1 MAGWGHAVDPY
12 TIVEIEYDFQFETD
26 PIHHRGKVALSF
38 VLAKATLLA
47 MPDITVKRT
56 LLRKGVESI
65 PAEAWV
71 TPADVDVPNEVRMGM
86 MAEIHRAIETSKARD
101 NKEADIELAT
111 AAARGSMLGSWN
123 AFCYT
128 QRETA

>member
-1 MAGWGHAVDPY
+1 MASWGHTADPY

-26 PIHHRGKVALSF
+26 PIHHPGKVALSF

-47 MPDITVKRT
+47 KPDITVKRT
-56 LLRKGVESI
+56 LLRRGVVSI
-65 PAEAWV
+65 PATAWV
-71 TPADVDVPNEVRMGM
+71 DPVDVDVPNEVRMGM
-86 MAEIHRAIETSKARD
+86 MAEIHREIETSKSRD

-123 AFCYT
+123 AFC
-128 QRETA
+128 QSERGA